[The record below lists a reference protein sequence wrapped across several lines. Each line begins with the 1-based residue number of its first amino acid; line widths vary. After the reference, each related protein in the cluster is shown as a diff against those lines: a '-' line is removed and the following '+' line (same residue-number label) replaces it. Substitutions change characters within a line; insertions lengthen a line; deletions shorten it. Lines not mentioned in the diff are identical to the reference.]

1 MYQLVTNKQS
11 HNKSLML
18 ASIKNVQ
25 NKYSKKFFFQDWL
38 QRRSEWS
45 RQILMPQNWQTPFDY
60 EIWSLSLLLGQF
72 YLWILHFLLLR
83 LASYL
88 LATFD
93 FGTGASNAAPRN
105 IWNKPF
111 KLRRLTCWKHNWFA
125 SYQVN
130 SKVWCLRNFF
140 WFLMHQ
146 IVFQWT

>member
-1 MYQLVTNKQS
+1 
-11 HNKSLML
+11 ML

-25 NKYSKKFFFQDWL
+25 NKYSKCFFFFQDWL

-60 EIWSLSLLLGQF
+60 GIWSLSLLLRKF
-72 YLWILHFLLLR
+72 YLWTLHFLLLR

-88 LATFD
+88 LTTCD
-93 FGTGASNAAPRN
+93 FGTGASNAVPRN
-105 IWNKPF
+105 IWILSWNIRDKPF
-111 KLRRLTCWKHNWFA
+111 TLRRLTCRKHNWFG

-146 IVFQWT
+146 LVFEWT